1 MPTAVIL
8 GHVRAEGSVWEGDI
22 GMVTWGG
29 VGARAVPA
37 GPLLSLLI
45 ASSGLL
51 GDLITHDIAM
61 VLNPRNSMAA
71 SLQTHGKNISK
82 VRTQAQC

>member
-1 MPTAVIL
+1 
-8 GHVRAEGSVWEGDI
+8 
-22 GMVTWGG
+22 MVTWGG

-37 GPLLSLLI
+37 GLLLSLLI